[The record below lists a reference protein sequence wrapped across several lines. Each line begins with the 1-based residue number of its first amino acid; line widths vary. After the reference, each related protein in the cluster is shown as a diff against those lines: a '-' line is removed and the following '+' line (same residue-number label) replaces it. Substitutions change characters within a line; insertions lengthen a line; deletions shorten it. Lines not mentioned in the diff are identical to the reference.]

1 MTLKSGLPS
10 KDSTSW
16 RTITAGPRRCTP
28 NWSAWAVQYLSTG
41 KLSDGKITSFRNA
54 VRSLVS
60 MYKEH
65 ISVED
70 NLIFP
75 LARRVL
81 SDTEKLAIANE
92 MAGRRQVELVT
103 NLS

>member
-1 MTLKSGLPS
+1 
-10 KDSTSW
+10 
-16 RTITAGPRRCTP
+16 
-28 NWSAWAVQYLSTG
+28 
-41 KLSDGKITSFRNA
+41 
-54 VRSLVS
+54 

-65 ISVED
+65 ISDED

-92 MAGRRQVELVT
+92 MAGRRQIKLVT
-103 NLS
+103 DLS